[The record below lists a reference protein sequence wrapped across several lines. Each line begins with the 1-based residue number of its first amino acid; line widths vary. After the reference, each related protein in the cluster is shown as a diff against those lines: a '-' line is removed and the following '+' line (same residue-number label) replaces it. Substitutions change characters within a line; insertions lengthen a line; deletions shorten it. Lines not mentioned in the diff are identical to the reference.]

1 MANAA
6 NQSISFPLVEHS
18 AKIEAARLLAY
29 RALAANDAGRDA
41 GTDAI
46 GSAFGSAGTT
56 RSLATRRPKVA
67 GPPGGRLAKRASG
80 GW

>member
-41 GTDAI
+41 GTEAAMAKWFGISTGGTLNVMKLILVRQLI
-46 GSAFGSAGTT
+46 GAEFAG
-56 RSLATRRPKVA
+56 L
-67 GPPGGRLAKRASG
+67 RA
-80 GW
+80 

>member
-41 GTDAI
+41 GTDA
-46 GSAFGSAGTT
+46 AM
-56 RSLATRRPKVA
+56 
-67 GPPGGRLAKRASG
+67 AK
-80 GW
+80 